1 MSVVTTH
8 NLSRGHRTILLLADG
23 EHTVL
28 DLARLSSKSV
38 DEVSTLLSEL
48 ETRGLIYY
56 YGV

>member
-8 NLSRGHRTILLLADG
+8 NLSRAHRTILLLADG

-38 DEVSTLLSEL
+38 DEVSGLLMEL
-48 ETRGLIYY
+48 ESRGLIYY
-56 YGV
+56 Y